1 MNRPGE
7 FGDSGCSDL
16 ARFGSD
22 GDRRRPARTRSGSV
36 RSWQAV
42 CLRRTRHRLDVAIS
56 GGITSRGASVHVT
69 PARTWT
75 RAQRYGDGMVGL
87 LVVSPGVLVGRVVGA
102 SDPAAGQ
109 AQPELDPVLATGR
122 APWAAGG
129 TWLDGVCD
137 GDVATRTRLGS
148 VALWEAWSRHRC
160 LECWRFS
167 GGTPAFIQ
175 ASWLVGETGDTSKV
189 DQLGR

>member
-22 GDRRRPARTRSGSV
+22 GDRRRPARTRPGSV

-42 CLRRTRHRLDVAIS
+42 CLRRTS
-56 GGITSRGASVHVT
+56 GRGDFRGDYLTRCVGARDTSANVDPSPTVR
-69 PARTWT
+69 R
-75 RAQRYGDGMVGL
+75 DGMVGL